1 MIDLLTAR
9 AVQSKCWNLIGETP
23 LTTGLVQSSIR
34 PGALSNDSHSRHWIG
49 WSLDC
54 LQRPILPLSL
64 RSHCAVD
71 VQQWRHNHLFH
82 DAIASERHRL
92 AGIWRHHFTHSDW
105 RQLNL
110 QSVAPSDGLMSEQ
123 FYHMLEV
130 VGTIITSLTGF
141 QWVPEKYQALGQ
153 RRGLATLGLVFPS
166 TALETS

>member
-1 MIDLLTAR
+1 MRVADDFRLLFQIALL
-9 AVQSKCWNLIGETP
+9 N
-23 LTTGLVQSSIR
+23 TTSGIR
-34 PGALSNDSHSRHWIG
+34 PGTLSNDPHSRHLIG

-54 LQRPILPLSL
+54 LQRQILPLSL

-71 VQQWRHNHLFH
+71 VQQWRQNHLFH

-92 AGIWRHHFTHSDW
+92 AGIWRHHFIHSGW

-130 VGTIITSLTGF
+130 VGTINITLTGF
-141 QWVPEKYQALGQ
+141 ECVPGKYQALGQ
-153 RRGLATLGLVFPS
+153 RRALASSGALLTLGLIFPG
-166 TALETS
+166 TALETG